1 MRKLCSGSQGLVD
14 DFKTYTTN
22 IARACREMANLSL
35 IHIEHKKLYGS
46 AEFESVQTKHREM
59 VVVTLERLA
68 SEIKTNLKSV
78 YKLFLGDGAGESR
91 VQASTVVQATVEWQQ
106 VLCYVH

>member
-1 MRKLCSGSQGLVD
+1 
-14 DFKTYTTN
+14 
-22 IARACREMANLSL
+22 MANLSL

-68 SEIKTNLKSV
+68 SDIKTNLKSV
-78 YKLFLGDGAGESR
+78 YKLFLGDGAGENR
-91 VQASTVVQATVEWQQ
+91 VEANIVVQIRVERLQ
-106 VLCYVH
+106 LL